1 MDTQAKSE
9 EPSVIQRHLHRFI
22 AYLQYEKG
30 ASPYTL
36 KNYSTEIQ
44 EFIDFAAGEDARTWT
59 AVNVPLIRRYL
70 LWLSSRNLVQASIAR
85 RLSELRAFAQY
96 LVRTG
101 EIVQNP
107 FRQVS
112 LPRLPERLPR
122 YLEYPEVLAMLRV
135 PDISTPAGLR
145 DRAILEVMYA
155 SCVRV
160 SEVVGLNVGDYE
172 REEARLRVWGKGAK
186 ERIAFLGEP
195 ACKALDAYLAE
206 GRPRLLAAAHRSP
219 SATDALFVNRFGQ
232 RLSSRSVD
240 TLVRKH
246 ARAAGIAQRVTP
258 HVLRHTFATHL
269 LNGGA
274 DLRFIQEMLGHS
286 DISTTQVYTHVS
298 QERLREVYLRAHP
311 RSRAA
316 DDPAGLATSGT
327 PATVAR

>member
-1 MDTQAKSE
+1 MSAQTE
-9 EPSVIQRHLHRFI
+9 GTEPSILQQHLDRFV
-22 AYLQYEKG
+22 AYLRYEKG
-30 ASPYTL
+30 ASPYTV

-44 EFIDFAAGEDARTWT
+44 EFIDFAAGEDAADW
-59 AVNVPLIRRYL
+59 AAINVPLIRRYL
-70 LWLSSRNLVQASIAR
+70 LWLSSRNLAQASVAR
-85 RLSELRAFAQY
+85 RLSELRSFAQY
-96 LVRTG
+96 LMRNG
-101 EIVQNP
+101 DIAQNP
-107 FRQVS
+107 FRMVS

-122 YLEYPEVLAMLRV
+122 YLEYPEVLAMLHV
-135 PDISTPAGLR
+135 PDITTPAGLR

-155 SCVRV
+155 SGIRV

-172 REEARLRVWGKGAK
+172 REDARLRVWGKGAK

-195 ACKALDAYLAE
+195 ACRALDAYLAE
-206 GRPRLLAAAHRSP
+206 GRPRLLAAAHRAA
-219 SATDALFVNRFGQ
+219 ATDALFVNRFGL

-240 TLVRKH
+240 NLVREA
-246 ARAAGIAQRVTP
+246 ARAAGITRRVTP

-311 RSRAA
+311 RAHA
-316 DDPAGLATSGT
+316 NNTNAGPAQGAQPTH
-327 PATVAR
+327 VAR

>member
-1 MDTQAKSE
+1 MRAQTEGTD
-9 EPSVIQRHLHRFI
+9 PSILQRHLDRFI

-36 KNYSTEIQ
+36 KNYGTEIQ
-44 EFIDFAAGEDARTWT
+44 EFIDFAAGEDAADWA

-70 LWLSSRNLVQASIAR
+70 LWLSSRNLAQASIAR
-85 RLSELRAFAQY
+85 RLSELRSFGQY
-96 LVRTG
+96 LVRNG
-101 EIVQNP
+101 EIAQNP

-122 YLEYPEVLAMLRV
+122 YLEYPEVLAMLHV

-155 SCVRV
+155 SGIRV

-195 ACKALDAYLAE
+195 ACRALDAYLAE
-206 GRPRLLAAAHRSP
+206 GRPRLLAAAHHP
-219 SATDALFVNRFGQ
+219 TATDALFVNRFGQ

-240 TLVRKH
+240 TLVRKT
-246 ARAAGIAQRVTP
+246 ARAAGIARRVTP
-258 HVLRHTFATHL
+258 HVLRHSFATHL

-286 DISTTQVYTHVS
+286 DISTTHIYTHVS
-298 QERLREVYLRAHP
+298 QERPREVHLRAHP
-311 RSRAA
+311 RSRA
-316 DDPAGLATSGT
+316 DAT
-327 PATVAR
+327 

>member
-1 MDTQAKSE
+1 MTGRSEDT
-9 EPSVIQRHLHRFI
+9 EPSVLQQHLGRFI

-30 ASPYTL
+30 ASPYTV
-36 KNYSTEIQ
+36 KNYRAEIQ
-44 EFIDFAAGEDARTWT
+44 EFIEFAAAEDAADWS
-59 AVNVPLIRRYL
+59 AINVPLIRRYL
-70 LWLSSRNLVQASIAR
+70 LWLSSRNLAQASVAR
-85 RLSELRAFAQY
+85 RLSELRSFAQY
-96 LVRTG
+96 LLRND
-101 EIVQNP
+101 EIAQNP
-107 FRQVS
+107 FRMVS

-122 YLEYPEVLAMLRV
+122 YLEYPEVVAMLRV
-135 PDISTPAGLR
+135 PDVSTPAGLR

-155 SCVRV
+155 SGIRV

-172 REEARLRVWGKGAK
+172 REDARLRVWGKGAK

-195 ACKALDAYLAE
+195 ACTALDAYIAH
-206 GRPRLLAAAHRSP
+206 GRPRLLAAAHRP
-219 SATDALFVNRFGQ
+219 TATDALFVNRFGL
-232 RLSSRSVD
+232 RLSARSVD
-240 TLVRKH
+240 TLVRET
-246 ARAAGIAQRVTP
+246 ARAAGITRRVTP

-316 DDPAGLATSGT
+316 DETDGPARGAASATM
-327 PATVAR
+327 AR

>member
-1 MDTQAKSE
+1 MSAQAEST
-9 EPSVIQRHLHRFI
+9 EPSILQQHLHRFI
-22 AYLQYEKG
+22 AHLRYEKG
-30 ASPYTL
+30 ASPYTV
-36 KNYSTEIQ
+36 KNYGTEIQ
-44 EFIDFAAGEDARTWT
+44 EFIDFAAGEDAVDWS

-70 LWLSSRNLVQASIAR
+70 LWLSSRNLAQASVAR
-85 RLSELRAFAQY
+85 RLSELRSFAQY
-96 LVRTG
+96 LMRNG
-101 EIVQNP
+101 EIAQNP

-112 LPRLPERLPR
+112 LPRLSERLPR
-122 YLEYPEVLAMLRV
+122 YLEYPEMLAMLRV
-135 PDISTPAGLR
+135 PDVSTPAGLR

-155 SCVRV
+155 SGVRV
-160 SEVVGLNVGDYE
+160 SEVVGLNVDDYE

-195 ACKALDAYLAE
+195 ACRALDAYLAE
-206 GRPRLLAAAHRSP
+206 GRPRLLAAAHRST
-219 SATDALFVNRFGQ
+219 ATDALFVNRFGL

-240 TLVRKH
+240 TLVREA
-246 ARAAGIAQRVTP
+246 ARAAGITRRVTP

-311 RSRAA
+311 RSRTVSNGAV
-316 DDPAGLATSGT
+316 GVQSTEFGQ
-327 PATVAR
+327 VAR